1 MHLDLSWR
9 AHSGTEDR
17 QGLRGAASFL
27 VAALGVGAILLVMEL
42 NQDAR
47 VFSDPALDDLLRTE
61 SYFERSY
68 GPEKDLLSELYRVH
82 RDLDQAVRAL
92 DSAAQTAPAEG
103 RKIAELRSDLETL
116 ERAQGKNQLTP
127 EELDA
132 RYRKLREQLQGL
144 INAQREPSR

>member
-17 QGLRGAASFL
+17 TGLRSAAGFL

-47 VFSDPALDDLLRTE
+47 VFSDPALDDLLRTQ

-68 GPEKDLLSELYRVH
+68 GPEKDLLSESYRVH

-116 ERAQGKNQLTP
+116 ERTQGKNPLTP

-132 RYRKLREQLQGL
+132 RYRKLRGQLQGL